1 MWRLGNYELAEHTVS
16 RPGPLTRRLR
26 KRGRARVSEPP
37 TDSSPRSSAG
47 KQSGCRTSRNAG
59 GSATG
64 ARLQAVQ
71 SGKWKMRPGARLAV
85 ASPRLRHAPGCIPEV
100 GSSGGLDS
108 SDRRLRAFA
117 LPLCEPRNQQETG
130 FAGGPFGEHGGWRLR
145 DRGQASPP
153 RGTRTVGRRG
163 SQRECRRE
171 VGGFRSRPE
180 YFRCS
185 GASFARRCP
194 SSVALMSTA
203 YASES
208 EGASATMRVTGVS
221 VRVCAGSTATGD

>member
-85 ASPRLRHAPGCIPEV
+85 ASPRLRHAPGCIPKV
-100 GSSGGLDS
+100 RQPWRLGLE
-108 SDRRLRAFA
+108 RPPAACLRAA
-117 LPLCEPRNQQETG
+117 AVRAANQQETR
-130 FAGGPFGEHGGWRLR
+130 FCRLPFWGTWRLAAPGSGPSLAAEGDSDCGETR
-145 DRGQASPP
+145 IPNGSAGARQADFGAARSTSGNP
-153 RGTRTVGRRG
+153 VA
-163 SQRECRRE
+163 
-171 VGGFRSRPE
+171 RSRAAAHHRSPSCL
-180 YFRCS
+180 RLTPRS
-185 GASFARRCP
+185 PKARARRCRDRC
-194 SSVALMSTA
+194 L
-203 YASES
+203 
-208 EGASATMRVTGVS
+208 
-221 VRVCAGSTATGD
+221 GSRLRG